1 MVSQSGSC
9 GRQLTCQ
16 LPRTR
21 SLMCCT
27 RRLKTQKAI
36 DEAAVSEHT
45 DGKFNGKEETWG
57 EKKVHDSGDNFNLER
72 TVKRKWW
79 EVVKVW
85 AAMPSASVGALCFIR
100 SKFCQI
106 TTIIVSYLLVC
117 TVAKNQ
123 TVTQQDAIRWQ

>member
-1 MVSQSGSC
+1 MDYNYYGTPLLGFLDLYMVSQSGSC

-36 DEAAVSEHT
+36 DEAACSQIAVSEHT

-57 EKKVHDSGDNFNLER
+57 EKR
-72 TVKRKWW
+72 CMTV
-79 EVVKVW
+79 E
-85 AAMPSASVGALCFIR
+85 
-100 SKFCQI
+100 I
-106 TTIIVSYLLVC
+106 TSTLRGL
-117 TVAKNQ
+117 
-123 TVTQQDAIRWQ
+123 